1 MKLAEDKDVDAP
13 VVEPVLAAEKV
24 TRDRVHMAF
33 AIALL
38 PSQARR
44 AELKRIYADDDFAPE
59 FRTSTTRATRL
70 ALVFQWL
77 LVVWVLLALPTA
89 AGAVGWR
96 TKLLHRLVA
105 PLRSDPFRESRTT
118 PCSLGFASCFLP
130 DAAPSLP
137 PRTSEFAPAPIIENP
152 SQVVTLQLRALHR
165 GPFSHHWLEVESSRG
180 EVTFGFGP
188 ATLPFIDAG
197 QISLQ
202 DRFGNIERISGMY
215 PLPILGPPPLNY
227 RYAKAPGTGHP
238 IGQPIQLT
246 VAQADALVEK
256 VRHHKFIGPYI
267 PIFHDCRTF
276 ACSVQ
281 AAAQGRSS
289 LPCYLLF
296 KGYW

>member
-1 MKLAEDKDVDAP
+1 MKLAEDKAVDDAP
-13 VVEPVLAAEKV
+13 AVEPAQAVEKV
-24 TRDRVHMAF
+24 TGDRARMAVF
-33 AIALL
+33 ALL
-38 PSQARR
+38 GSRAGNPQRKKIGADTDFPPAFWRSTRR
-44 AELKRIYADDDFAPE
+44 AAGR
-59 FRTSTTRATRL
+59 
-70 ALVFQWL
+70 ALVLRFGL
-77 LVVWVLLALPTA
+77 LVWVLFALSTA
-89 AGAVGWR
+89 AGAASWR

-105 PLRSDPFRESRTT
+105 PLRSNPFLESRAT

-130 DAAPSLP
+130 EASPSS
-137 PRTSEFAPAPIIENP
+137 RSSEFAPAPVLDNP
-152 SQVVTLQLRALHR
+152 SQVVTLELRALHG
-165 GPFSHHWLEVESSRG
+165 GPLAHHWLEVESSRG
-180 EVTFGFGP
+180 KVTFGFGP

-215 PLPILGPPPLNY
+215 PLPFLGPPPLNY
-227 RYAKAPGTGHP
+227 RYAKAPGAGHP

-256 VRHHKFIGPYI
+256 VRHHKFIGPYV

-281 AAAQGRSS
+281 AAAKGRSS

>member
-1 MKLAEDKDVDAP
+1 LRLSKGKETKLRARFAFVFRW
-13 VVEPVLAAEKV
+13 VL
-24 TRDRVHMAF
+24 
-33 AIALL
+33 IL
-38 PSQARR
+38 
-44 AELKRIYADDDFAPE
+44 
-59 FRTSTTRATRL
+59 
-70 ALVFQWL
+70 
-77 LVVWVLLALPTA
+77 WVLLELPPTA
-89 AGAVGWR
+89 GAAQWKA
-96 TKLLHRLVA
+96 KLLHRLVA
-105 PLRSDPFRESRTT
+105 PLRSNPFLESKAT

-130 DAAPSLP
+130 DASPSLP
-137 PRTSEFAPAPIIENP
+137 SGTSGLLAAPVIANP
-152 SQVVTLQLRALHR
+152 SQPVTLELRAQHR
-165 GPFSHHWLEVESSRG
+165 GPFAHHWLEVESSKG
-180 EVTFGFGP
+180 KVTFGFGP

-227 RYAKAPGTGHP
+227 RYAKVPGTGHP
-238 IGQPIQLT
+238 IGKPIPLT
-246 VAQADALVEK
+246 VAQADTLVER
-256 VRHHKFIGPYI
+256 VRHHKFIGPYV

>member
-1 MKLAEDKDVDAP
+1 MKLAEDNA
-13 VVEPVLAAEKV
+13 VEKALAVENV
-24 TRDRVHMAF
+24 TRDRVPM
-33 AIALL
+33 AIALTL
-38 PSQARR
+38 VGGPPRR
-44 AELKRIYADDDFAPE
+44 TAGKGISAGNDIAPE
-59 FRTSTTRATRL
+59 FRISDRRAFGRAFVL
-70 ALVFQWL
+70 RWG
-77 LVVWVLLALPTA
+77 LVVWALLALTTA
-89 AGAVGWR
+89 ASAEPWR

-105 PLRSDPFRESRTT
+105 PFRSNPFLESRAT

-130 DAAPSLP
+130 EASLP
-137 PRTSEFAPAPIIENP
+137 LPSRTPAPVINNP
-152 SQVVTLQLRALHR
+152 SQVVTLQLRALHG
-165 GPFSHHWLEVESSRG
+165 GPFSHHWLEVESSKG
-180 EVTFGFGP
+180 KVTFGFGP

-215 PLPILGPPPLNY
+215 PLPFLGPPPLNY
-227 RYAKAPGTGHP
+227 RYAKAPGAGHP
-238 IGQPIQLT
+238 IGQPIPLT

-256 VRHHKFIGPYI
+256 VRHHKFVGPYV

-281 AAAQGRSS
+281 ATAKGRSS